1 MIIAS
6 ENLFFEYDNK
16 AQFSYPDFK
25 LKEKETLLVLG
36 KSGVGKTTL
45 LHLLAGFVEPK
56 QGEINLL
63 SEPFS
68 SLNKSKRDKKR
79 GNLIGIVF
87 QKPHLINAL
96 NAHENVI
103 VAAKA
108 SSSTIDKAYID
119 SLFLELNITEQQFKY
134 PNTLSVGEQQR
145 VSIARALANKP
156 KLLLADEPT
165 SALDDENCN
174 AVINLLLKAAEIN
187 ESALVIVTHDNRLKT
202 KIKNHI
208 EL

>member
-6 ENLFFEYDNK
+6 ENLFFKYDDK

-63 SEPFS
+63 SAPFS
-68 SLNKSKRDKKR
+68 SLNQSKRDKKR

-108 SSSTIDKAYID
+108 SSSTIDRAYID

>member
-6 ENLFFEYDNK
+6 ENLFFEYDDK

-45 LHLLAGFVEPK
+45 LHLLAGFIEPK
-56 QGEINLL
+56 QGEITLL

-68 SLNKSKRDKKR
+68 SLHQGKRDKKR
-79 GNLIGIVF
+79 ANSIGIIF

-119 SLFLELNITEQQFKY
+119 SLFLELNIIEQQFKY

-145 VSIARALANKP
+145 VNIARALANQP

-165 SALDDENCN
+165 SALDDENCD

-187 ESALVIVTHDNRLKT
+187 KSALVIVTHDNRLKM

>member
-1 MIIAS
+1 VILAS
-6 ENLFFEYDNK
+6 ENLFFKYDGK

-45 LHLLAGFVEPK
+45 LHLLAGFIKPN
-56 QGEINLL
+56 QGSIELL
-63 SEPFS
+63 SESFS
-68 SLNKSKRDKKR
+68 NLNNRKRDDKR
-79 GNLIGIVF
+79 GKSIGIIF

-96 NAHENVI
+96 SSHDNVVI
-103 VAAKA
+103 AAKA
-108 SSSTIDKAYID
+108 SSSLVDKAYID
-119 SLFLELNITEQQFKY
+119 SLFSELNISEQQYKY

-145 VSIARALANKP
+145 VNIARALANKP

-165 SALDDENCN
+165 SALDDENCDT
-174 AVINLLLKAAEIN
+174 VINLLLKAAEIN
-187 ESALVIVTHDNRLKT
+187 KSALVIVTHDNRLKA

>member
-1 MIIAS
+1 MILAS
-6 ENLFFEYDNK
+6 ENLFFKYDDK

-25 LKEKETLLVLG
+25 LREKETLLVLG

-45 LHLLAGFVEPK
+45 LHLLAGFIEPK
-56 QGEINLL
+56 QGKINLL
-63 SEPFS
+63 SGSFS
-68 SLNKSKRDKKR
+68 GLIKGKRDKKR
-79 GNLIGIVF
+79 GNSIGIVF

-96 NAHENVI
+96 NANDNVV
-103 VAAKA
+103 VAAK
-108 SSSTIDKAYID
+108 SSSSEIDNAYID
-119 SLFLELNITEQQFKY
+119 SLFSELNIAEQQYKY

-145 VSIARALANKP
+145 VNIARALANKP

-165 SALDDENCN
+165 SALDDENCD
-174 AVINLLLKAAEIN
+174 AVINLLLKVAEIN
-187 ESALVIVTHDNRLKT
+187 KSALVVVTHDNRLKE

>member
-1 MIIAS
+1 MILAS
-6 ENLFFEYDNK
+6 ENLYLNYNDK

-45 LHLLAGFVEPK
+45 LHLLAGFIKPK
-56 QGEINLL
+56 KGCIKLN

-68 SLNKSKRDKKR
+68 DLSQRKRDSKR
-79 GNLIGIVF
+79 GNSIGIVF

-96 NAHENVI
+96 NAYDNVVI
-103 VAAKA
+103 AVKA
-108 SSSTIDKAYID
+108 SSSFIDKVYID
-119 SLFLELNITEQQFKY
+119 SLFSELNISEQQYKY

-145 VSIARALANKP
+145 VNIARALANKP

-165 SALDDENCN
+165 SALDDENCD

-187 ESALVIVTHDNRLKT
+187 NSALVIVTHDNRLKA
-202 KIKNHI
+202 KIKNYI